1 MIFFLFKITGANEAA
16 LTRTENDFEAIISIA
31 NLLKRLNRKNETS
44 FMEAVRNMTAFEQD
58 LLKINSLDEGLEL
71 YNISQLSTMYPFLN
85 WEDFFDDL
93 FTQVELTSPINQ
105 TTEVLVEV
113 RFFKFGGFFFLW
125 FKAFYFPGTFSTRTE
140 QIGFE
145 IP

>member
-1 MIFFLFKITGANEAA
+1 
-16 LTRTENDFEAIISIA
+16 
-31 NLLKRLNRKNETS
+31 
-44 FMEAVRNMTAFEQD
+44 MEAVRNMTAFEQD

-113 RFFKFGGFFFLW
+113 RDFSDQGNFFLVQSLLLSRNI
-125 FKAFYFPGTFSTRTE
+125 FYKN
-140 QIGFE
+140 
-145 IP
+145 

>member
-71 YNISQLSTMYPFLN
+71 YNVSQLSTMYPFLN

-113 RFFKFGGFFFLW
+113 RDFSDQGNSFLVQSLLLSRNI
-125 FKAFYFPGTFSTRTE
+125 FYKN
-140 QIGFE
+140 
-145 IP
+145 

>member
-1 MIFFLFKITGANEAA
+1 
-16 LTRTENDFEAIISIA
+16 
-31 NLLKRLNRKNETS
+31 
-44 FMEAVRNMTAFEQD
+44 MEAVRNMTAFEQD

-113 RFFKFGGFFFLW
+113 RSF
-125 FKAFYFPGTFSTRTE
+125 
-140 QIGFE
+140 
-145 IP
+145 